1 MDMSGEYRI
10 PAPRRVVWEALNDPA
25 VLKQAINGCESL
37 ERTAENEFTAS
48 VVAKVGPVKAKFGG
62 TVTLSDLD
70 PPNGYRITGEG
81 AGGAAGYAK
90 GGAQV
95 QLADDGEGTLL
106 RYQAHADVGGKL
118 AQIGSRLI
126 QGTAKKMADEF
137 FSSFS
142 RIVTERAQAEAPVAA
157 AHAPTAPAPAA
168 AGEPTLAPV
177 PVEPAAGAA
186 EAAAPVPSPERP
198 RPVPPPA
205 PASSASSASRVWWA
219 VAAVIVILLILWA
232 LA

>member
-10 PAPRRVVWEALNDPA
+10 PAPRQVVWEALNDPA
-25 VLKQAINGCESL
+25 ILKQAITGCESL
-37 ERTAENEFTAS
+37 ERTGENEFTAS

-95 QLADDGEGTLL
+95 QLTEDGEGTVL

-126 QGTAKKMADEF
+126 QGTAKKMADDF

-142 RIVTERAQAEAPVAA
+142 QIVTARAQTTTPAA
-157 AHAPTAPAPAA
+157 APSPSAAPSAA
-168 AGEPTLAPV
+168 VAGEPTLGPV
-177 PVEPAAGAA
+177 PVEPAAPSAP
-186 EAAAPVPSPERP
+186 AAAPGPSAERP
-198 RPVPPPA
+198 RPAAPPA
-205 PASSASSASRVWWA
+205 QAAASSSASRVWWA
-219 VAAVIVILLILWA
+219 VAAVILILLILWA

>member
-37 ERTAENEFTAS
+37 ERTGENEFTAS

-95 QLADDGEGTLL
+95 QLADDGDGTLL

-126 QGTAKKMADEF
+126 QGTARKMADEF

-142 RIVTERAQAEAPVAA
+142 QIVTAQAQAA
-157 AHAPTAPAPAA
+157 APPSPPPAPLVPPAPAA
-168 AGEPTLAPV
+168 AGAPTPGPV
-177 PVEPAAGAA
+177 PVEPAAATPPA
-186 EAAAPVPSPERP
+186 TAP
-198 RPVPPPA
+198 RPSAEPPRPTPA
-205 PASSASSASRVWWA
+205 PAARASSASRVWWV